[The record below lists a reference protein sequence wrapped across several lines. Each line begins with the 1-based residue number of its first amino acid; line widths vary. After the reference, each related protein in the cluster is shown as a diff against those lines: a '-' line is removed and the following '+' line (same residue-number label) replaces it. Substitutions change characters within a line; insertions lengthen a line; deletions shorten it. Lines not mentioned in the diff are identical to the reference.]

1 MQKLFF
7 ARYAE
12 AVAEGATGGDEEWVH
27 DAVRR
32 ATCAAVLLE
41 LGFLEEGI

>member
-1 MQKLFF
+1 MCIY
-7 ARYAE
+7 ARRY
-12 AVAEGATGGDEEWVH
+12 DEVWVH

-41 LGFLEEGI
+41 LEFLEEGI